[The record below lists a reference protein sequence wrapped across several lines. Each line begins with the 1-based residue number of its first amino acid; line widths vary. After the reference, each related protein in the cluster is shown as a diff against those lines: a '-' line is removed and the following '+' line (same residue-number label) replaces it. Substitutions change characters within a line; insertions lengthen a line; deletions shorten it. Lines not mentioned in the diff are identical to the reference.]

1 MTALVTYDPDS
12 PVPPF
17 EQLRSQLSQQVRTG
31 SIRGGSRLPTVR
43 QLAADLGLA
52 KNTIARAY
60 RALEEE
66 GLVVGD
72 RRRGTTVTEQK
83 LTARERN
90 RALTTAAKTYLDQ
103 ATGIGFTLEEALEAV
118 QSLIPQRLP
127 SVTRDQES
135 SSRRII

>member
-1 MTALVTYDPDS
+1 MTALVTFDPDS

-52 KNTIARAY
+52 KNTVARAY

-72 RRRGTTVTEQK
+72 RRRGTVVIEHK
-83 LTARERN
+83 LTERERN
-90 RALTTAAKTYLDQ
+90 RALTTAAKSYLDQ
-103 ATGIGFTLEEALEAV
+103 ATGIGFTVEEALEAV
-118 QSLIPQRLP
+118 QTVIRRRTPRVEQDL
-127 SVTRDQES
+127 ES
-135 SSRRII
+135 SSGRTI